1 MTDFKSFDNIKPKS
15 KFSINSTNSWYSE
28 IKRCIF
34 IFILFLLINS
44 EVFITQILSKF
55 PESTN
60 NIIPNNKGVVIQGLI
75 LTMCYLCIS
84 ILVDQGWV

>member
-1 MTDFKSFDNIKPKS
+1 MNTELW
-15 KFSINSTNSWYSE
+15 FSINSTSSWYNE

-44 EVFITQILSKF
+44 QVFITQVLSKF
-55 PESTN
+55 PESTDGV
-60 NIIPNNKGVVIQGLI
+60 IPNNKGAIIQAIL

-84 ILVDQGWV
+84 ILVDQGWI